1 MESIKCCICQEG
13 IRQPIAKP
21 DCCLH
26 LFCRECLLKWLK
38 QRNTCPLDRYT
49 VRLIN
54 IMNNLDGPV
63 IEAVSIPT
71 TSKAMSSYE
80 LLRPLLLSDSEDELE
95 FTMPHTIEDLVI
107 KMKDISDELHD
118 KLSRLLN
125 FNGSIRRYLIS
136 DMSIEARFYQ
146 ISETLMHSKVLL
158 DGETPATM
166 FNLSPESQQICDELL
181 SNCNNYLIK
190 YFIECSKKFGIRLR
204 DLPNRNESSPLMFSD
219 LVNITY
225 TYVTDFFHFFSSG

>member
-1 MESIKCCICQEG
+1 
-13 IRQPIAKP
+13 
-21 DCCLH
+21 
-26 LFCRECLLKWLK
+26 
-38 QRNTCPLDRYT
+38 
-49 VRLIN
+49 
-54 IMNNLDGPV
+54 MNNLDGPV

-158 DGETPATM
+158 DLPDIQARVQLPAVKADAYRDVDI
-166 FNLSPESQQICDELL
+166 SPPI
-181 SNCNNYLIK
+181 N
-190 YFIECSKKFGIRLR
+190 
-204 DLPNRNESSPLMFSD
+204 P
-219 LVNITY
+219 
-225 TYVTDFFHFFSSG
+225 